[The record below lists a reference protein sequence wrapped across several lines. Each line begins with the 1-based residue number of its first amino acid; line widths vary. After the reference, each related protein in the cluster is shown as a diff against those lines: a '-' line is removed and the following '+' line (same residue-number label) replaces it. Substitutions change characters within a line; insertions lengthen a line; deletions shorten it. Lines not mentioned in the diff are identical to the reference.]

1 MPLSI
6 VVPKKD
12 LNRLLE
18 RAHPVADR
26 KSSVPALANVLLSAS
41 GDTLTVS
48 ATDLYLGVSGTCA
61 CTGGAGVIA
70 LPAKDL
76 FERVKAMPEG
86 PIQIDVTDGAQAM
99 IKTVGGARRYML
111 HGLPGADFPRLPEP
125 EGDAIEMPADLFALL
140 MHRTHFSISTDETRA
155 HVNSALFEI
164 SDGKIR
170 MVSTDGHR
178 LSKMEARFDGRT
190 THMLIPLKAIGELR
204 RLMDGA
210 KGEKILLR
218 QSASSAFFTVG
229 GFTFSTKTID
239 SPFPPYES
247 VVPQSQTHNVT
258 MPRLA
263 FVDALKAVQVAS
275 SERTGGIKV
284 ALSSGVV
291 RVTAESPETGSAS
304 DEVPVDFSGADAQ
317 IGINSKYLLDVLGAL
332 DSDEVV
338 FGMSGELDPT
348 TLRPAGENAAEFV
361 GVVMCMRI

>member
-12 LNRLLE
+12 FLRLLE

-26 KSSVPALANVLLSAS
+26 KSSLPALANVLLSAS

-111 HGLPGADFPRLPEP
+111 HGLPGADFPLLPEP
-125 EGDAIEMPADLFALL
+125 EGDAIELPADLFALL

-155 HVNSALFEI
+155 HVNSALFQI
-164 SDGKIR
+164 CDGKIR

-218 QSASSAFFTVG
+218 QSASTAFFTVG

-239 SPFPPYES
+239 SPFPPYGAVIPAS
-247 VVPQSQTHNVT
+247 VSHEVAVS
-258 MPRLA
+258 RIA
-263 FVDALKAVQVAS
+263 FIDALKAVSVAS
-275 SERTGGIKV
+275 
-284 ALSSGVV
+284 LDSGVKFTLAPGAL
-291 RVTAESPETGSAS
+291 RATTESAESGSAADEIPVDYDGPEIS
-304 DEVPVDFSGADAQ
+304 VGVSAKYILDPLNAMDMDEV
-317 IGINSKYLLDVLGAL
+317 L
-332 DSDEVV
+332 
-338 FGMSGELDPT
+338 FGVSGELDPMR
-348 TLRPAGENAAEFV
+348 LRPKTEGVAADYV
-361 GVVMCMRI
+361 AIVMPRRL

>member
-1 MPLSI
+1 MPLSF

-12 LNRLLE
+12 LARLLE

-140 MHRTHFSISTDETRA
+140 MHRTWFSISTDETRA

-164 SDGKIR
+164 GDGKIR

-218 QSASSAFFTVG
+218 QSASTAFFTVG

-239 SPFPPYES
+239 AQFPPYNQVLPERETYRIPVS
-247 VVPQSQTHNVT
+247 RIGFIDV
-258 MPRLA
+258 
-263 FVDALKAVQVAS
+263 LKAVSVAAS
-275 SERTGGIKV
+275 AAT
-284 ALSSGVV
+284 SGVKITLAAGAL
-291 RVTAESPETGSAS
+291 RVTAESAETGSAS
-304 DEVPVDFSGADAQ
+304 DEIPVDFSGTDMSVGVNA
-317 IGINSKYLLDVLGAL
+317 KYVLQALEAL
-332 DSDEVV
+332 DTDETL
-338 FGMSGELDPT
+338 FGVSGELDPMT
-348 TLRPAGENAAEFV
+348 VRPAGENAAEFV
-361 GVVMCMRI
+361 NCTMPMRI

>member
-1 MPLSI
+1 MPLSF

-12 LNRLLE
+12 LARLLE

-125 EGDAIEMPADLFALL
+125 EGDAIELPADLFALL

-164 SDGKIR
+164 GDGKIR

-178 LSKMEARFDGRT
+178 LSKMEARFDGRQ

-218 QSASSAFFTVG
+218 QSASTAFFTVG

-263 FVDALKAVQVAS
+263 FVDALKAVQVAA
-275 SERTGGIKV
+275 SERTGGVKITLV
-284 ALSSGVV
+284 PGAL
-291 RVTAESPETGSAS
+291 RVTAESAETGSAS
-304 DEVPVDFSGADAQ
+304 DEVPVDFAGSECVVGVNA
-317 IGINSKYLLDVLGAL
+317 KYVLDCLSAL
-332 DSDEVV
+332 DTDEVL
-338 FGMSGELDPT
+338 FGVSGELDPMT
-348 TLRPAGENAAEFV
+348 IRPAGENAAEFV
-361 GVVMCMRI
+361 GVTLPLRL

>member
-41 GDTLTVS
+41 GDALTVS

-70 LPAKDL
+70 LPARDL
-76 FERVKAMPEG
+76 YERVKAMPDG
-86 PIQIDVTDGAQAM
+86 PVQIDVTDGAQAT

-111 HGLPGADFPRLPEP
+111 HGLPGADFPRLPES

-140 MHRTHFSISTDETRA
+140 MHRTHFSISTDETRP

-164 SDGKIR
+164 GDGKIR

-178 LSKMEARFDGRT
+178 LSKMEAKFDGRQS
-190 THMLIPLKAIGELR
+190 HMLIPLKAIGELR

-210 KGEKILLR
+210 KGETIQLR
-218 QSASSAFFTVG
+218 QSASTAFFTVG

-239 SPFPPYES
+239 SQFPPYGAVIPEHVS
-247 VVPQSQTHNVT
+247 HEAAVS
-258 MPRLA
+258 RLA
-263 FVDALKAVQVAS
+263 FIDALKAVSVAS
-275 SERTGGIKV
+275 PD
-284 ALSSGVV
+284 SGVKFTLV
-291 RVTAESPETGSAS
+291 PGALRATTESAESGSADDEIPVDYNGPETSVGVSA
-304 DEVPVDFSGADAQ
+304 
-317 IGINSKYLLDVLGAL
+317 KYIL
-332 DSDEVV
+332 DSLNAMDMEEVL
-338 FGMSGELDPT
+338 FGVSGELDPMQ
-348 TLRPAGENAAEFV
+348 LRPKADGASADYV
-361 GVVMCMRI
+361 AVVMPRRL